1 MTRSQG
7 PSLQP
12 GGRGFI
18 NERINLW
25 DVATRRSLGRPLTGP
40 TSYVK
45 AMSITPDGRALIT
58 AGWDEKI
65 IIWDLAIELWQSRAC
80 RRANRNLTLEE
91 WQRYLPGEPYRMT
104 CPDLH

>member
-1 MTRSQG
+1 
-7 PSLQP
+7 
-12 GGRGFI
+12 
-18 NERINLW
+18 
-25 DVATRRSLGRPLTGP
+25 
-40 TSYVK
+40 
-45 AMSITPDGRALIT
+45 MSITPDGRALIT